1 MVSGKGAVGAHQSS
15 HLSVGCLRGGSS
27 LCCFPPPVQDVLQG
41 EEDTLKDVAKE
52 KGTLGHMQACV
63 DQIPIF

>member
-15 HLSVGCLRGGSS
+15 QLSLGCLKRGSS
-27 LCCFPPPVQDVLQG
+27 LCCLPSPVQDVLQG
-41 EEDTLKDVAKE
+41 EEETLKDLAKE
-52 KGTLGHMQACV
+52 KGTLGHMQACF